1 MNKKV
6 SQTVN
11 NGLSKVMKKWV
22 SVLKT
27 VNPENEIARN
37 ETLMCILPFEM
48 VWLSH
53 DNSLIFQQYG
63 QDPKSLDELNVHELR
78 IAAALADNL
87 ADYLQ
92 LKDEHDAIDKAA
104 SILAEYDMCDHYI
117 TDTDLVSA
125 LRSVIAEAV

>member
-6 SQTVN
+6 SQTVD

-27 VNPENEIARN
+27 VNPKNEIARN
-37 ETLMCILPFEM
+37 EKLMSIAPFET

-53 DNSLIFQQYG
+53 DNRLIFQQYG

-92 LKDEHDAIDKAA
+92 LKDEPDAIDRAA

-117 TDTDLVSA
+117 ADTDLVSA